1 MDKGLSSLPQLQAS
15 LSIVTPQSF
24 SFLRCHPLQK
34 LGSTSGKGGA
44 SRGVHASW
52 LLGIPAQDPRAGVP
66 HPAMLVMAFQKGA
79 VKCHTQVFPQ
89 IKTSYLTRISVPFLI
104 RDLILR
110 REAEVTRHRAS
121 CGARNKKCAHSWGR
135 AVARRGR

>member
-24 SFLRCHPLQK
+24 SFLRCHPLQEK

-66 HPAMLVMAFQKGA
+66 HPAMLVMAFQKGGYE
-79 VKCHTQVFPQ
+79 VSHTGLSPNQDLLSHQ
-89 IKTSYLTRISVPFLI
+89 YLCAIPH
-104 RDLILR
+104 LR
-110 REAEVTRHRAS
+110 LDTQK
-121 CGARNKKCAHSWGR
+121 GG
-135 AVARRGR
+135 